1 MYSVWCYEFTPQPSI
16 FTFLH
21 LHLDFQNCVFV
32 FHPGFTTNILYAIPI
47 SIHTTC
53 PAYITSYGFDHPNNI
68 RRTVNI
74 VQFIVKFLGTPVI
87 SSFVDPNIY
96 ICASFS
102 NTVNLF
108 FLNLRDRVCVTEF
121 EAKHCVVHVYFSAPL
136 CAFRTDSF
144 WFNKQVLRSFY

>member
-1 MYSVWCYEFTPQPSI
+1 MYSVWWQEFTPQPSI

-21 LHLDFQNCVFV
+21 LRLDFQSCV
-32 FHPGFTTNILYAIPI
+32 FHPGFTANILYAIPI
-47 SIHTTC
+47 SIHTTW
-53 PAYITSYGFDHPNNI
+53 PAYITSYGFDQPNSI

-74 VQFIVKFLGTPVI
+74 VQFIKFLGTPVI

-108 FLNLRDRVCVTEF
+108 SLNLRDRVCVAEF
-121 EAKHCVVHVYFSAPL
+121 EAKHCVVHVCFSAPL
-136 CAFRTDSF
+136 CAFRTNSF
-144 WFNKQVLRSFY
+144 WFNKQVLRSSY